1 MTFDVISGK
10 AWVFGDNIDTDAIYP
25 GRYLHILDQSE
36 MAAHAFEFIK
46 PNFVKNVEM
55 DDIIIAGRNFGC
67 GSSREHAV
75 LCLKENG
82 IGAVIALSFARIF
95 YRNAINCALPVLT
108 FDIEESRI
116 VEIYSS
122 IFDGDEV
129 DLDIPVGVLEVIRSE
144 SYFNV
149 NKLPEH
155 LMEIIE
161 HGGLIEH
168 LKLKNR

>member
-1 MTFDVISGK
+1 MTLDVISGN

-25 GRYLHILDQSE
+25 GRYLHLLDPSE
-36 MAAHAFEFIK
+36 MASHAFEFTK
-46 PNFVKNVEM
+46 PKFADDVEK

-75 LCLKENG
+75 WCLKENG
-82 IGAVIALSFARIF
+82 IGAVVALSFARIF

-108 FDIEESRI
+108 FDIEDSRV
-116 VEIYSS
+116 VEIYSA

-129 DLDIPVGVLEVIRSE
+129 DLDLLVNTLEVIRSE
-144 SYFNV
+144 SYFKV
-149 NKLPEH
+149 NKIPPH

-168 LKLKNR
+168 LKNKI